1 MATVSLSSHAAPC
14 DRIAVIF
21 IAGYLLIYNVFYISI
36 AQDIRFY
43 GMLKTLGT
51 TARQIRKIVYK
62 KAIKLSLMGIPI
74 GLLLGWPI
82 GRLLLPAIVNML
94 TDDIRVVTTV
104 NPLIFLVAIAFSA
117 ITVLISCQKP
127 AILAA
132 KVFSDGGAALY

>member
-1 MATVSLSSHAAPC
+1 
-14 DRIAVIF
+14 
-21 IAGYLLIYNVFYISI
+21 
-36 AQDIRFY
+36 
-43 GMLKTLGT
+43 MLKTLGT

-117 ITVLISCQKP
+117 ITVFISCQKH

-132 KVFSDGGAALY
+132 KVSPMEALHYIEQTGGKKSSGAVSISAQ